1 MPMSEKK
8 LMHIP
13 RQ

>member
-1 MPMSEKK
+1 
-8 LMHIP
+8 MHIP